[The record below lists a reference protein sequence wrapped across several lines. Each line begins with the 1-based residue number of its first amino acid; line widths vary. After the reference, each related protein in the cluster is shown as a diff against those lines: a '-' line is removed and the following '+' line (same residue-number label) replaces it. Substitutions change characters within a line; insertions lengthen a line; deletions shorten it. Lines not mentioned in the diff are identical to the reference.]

1 MTVRDPDSDA
11 GGDAD
16 AGANSGAEERSTA
29 GGRAASFFPSPPY
42 ARGMSGTATVKQYMT
57 REVATVSPTD
67 TVSDVAQRIAESDG
81 HNGFP
86 VCDGRKVEG
95 FVTARDLLLAN
106 DKALIFT
113 VMSEDLIVAHPEMK
127 VDDAARVI
135 LRSGIRKLP
144 VVDDAGNLVGIISN
158 TDVVRSQIERA
169 TPEKVGK
176 LMRTLEQIHDI
187 SVHEERREI
196 ELADLIPTQARV
208 YADELEGR
216 RYELERGL
224 AEPLVVIDND
234 GTLLL
239 ADGHHRVLAADR
251 AGVGRMDAYVIVVD
265 QAVELGMQRTAE
277 KEGLRSIDDIQ
288 IVDYARHPL
297 VETTHRLQ

>member
-1 MTVRDPDSDA
+1 
-11 GGDAD
+11 
-16 AGANSGAEERSTA
+16 
-29 GGRAASFFPSPPY
+29 
-42 ARGMSGTATVKQYMT
+42 MSGTARVKDYMT
-57 REVATVSPTD
+57 RDVSTVEPTD
-67 TVSDVAQRIAESDG
+67 TVAEVATRIVESDG

-95 FVTARDLLLAN
+95 FVTARDLLRAE
-106 DKALIFT
+106 DDALIFT
-113 VMSEDLIVAHPEMK
+113 VMSDELVVAHPEM
-127 VDDAARVI
+127 DINDAARVI

-144 VVDDAGNLVGIISN
+144 VVDDANNLVGIISN

-187 SVHEERREI
+187 EVHEERRSVPLEV
-196 ELADLIPTQARV
+196 LIPTQARV

-224 AEPLVVIDND
+224 AEPLVVIDNA

-239 ADGHHRVLAADR
+239 ADGHHRVMAAHR
-251 AGVGRMDAYVIVVD
+251 IGVEEMDAYVIVVD
-265 QAVELGMQRTAE
+265 DEVELGMQRTAR
-277 KEGLRSIDDIQ
+277 KEGLESIADIDV
-288 IVDYARHPL
+288 VDYARHPL
-297 VETTHRLQ
+297 VEATHRLQ